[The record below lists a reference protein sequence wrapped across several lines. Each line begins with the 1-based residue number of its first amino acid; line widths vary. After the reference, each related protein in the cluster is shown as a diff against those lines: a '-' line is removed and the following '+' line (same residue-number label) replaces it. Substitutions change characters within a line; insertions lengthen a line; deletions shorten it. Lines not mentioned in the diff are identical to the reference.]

1 MARVLCFAGSARRDS
16 LNKKLA
22 AVAAAHATRLGAE
35 ATVVDL
41 ADYPMPIYDGDL
53 ESDSGVPETAV
64 ALRDLMVEHDGMVIA
79 CPEYNGSITPLLK
92 NVIDWTSRPSGGKPA
107 LAAYR
112 GKVAALVA
120 TSPGALGGLR
130 GMVHVR
136 AILSG
141 IGVFVVPGDLAV
153 GQGMTV
159 IGDGEQLT
167 DPKKDE
173 WLGDLMA
180 RLVTTID
187 ALKGSDQKTG

>member
-1 MARVLCFAGSARRDS
+1 MARILCFAGSARRDS

-64 ALRDLMVEHDGMVIA
+64 ALRDLMAEHDGFVLA

-92 NVIDWTSRPSGGKPA
+92 NAIDWTSRPSGGKPA

-130 GMVHVR
+130 GLVHVR

-187 ALKGSDQKTG
+187 ALKTAAQG